1 MTFASGELLKA
12 LYVSLRKAM
21 TIELNR
27 KQKSYFS
34 SYHNTF
40 EIKGHLSKVFI
51 IATELSVRGK
61 ELIYGEIR
69 LLLH

>member
-1 MTFASGELLKA
+1 
-12 LYVSLRKAM
+12 M